1 MAEPSL
7 VGAISEGR
15 RVPAVTVFGWDDVLC
30 PTTHAKLE
38 RNRLAESKQ
47 ERIQLLNVGQSVV
60 RLVRAAQRH
69 GPVVIVTDS
78 HEGWVRGTAE
88 LLLPGGAAAACLE
101 NVEVVSSR
109 DRFAKDFPDQP
120 ACWQIAAFSYVTNRH
135 LLSRG
140 ATDRF
145 RRANAAATAA
155 TAAAAA
161 AAAAASGCGVEGG
174 RSRGTA
180 RRKAAEGGD
189 GGKTVEGREGSADV
203 GTAGCATAAAAAAAS
218 ASGGAGAG
226 RVAGA
231 SRRRRHRRRV
241 SFSSSTTSSSK
252 NSGSGSGGGRGDG
265 HVRVSTRR
273 GGTLIAVATA
283 PKHSED
289 KAAALT
295 LREHHPNVVAK
306 TVSLMEGPTPLE
318 LKNQLDLLADKF
330 RLMFGHASS
339 SLERPDSAPA
349 PAAAASTREPVS
361 SPKVRRREGGGGALS
376 DDGDEDDLTSEDDDE
391 DDDEDDGSLLL
402 LRGAPAP
409 SYGSSPFTTAAAAR
423 TGDDAAA
430 AAAAAAADSTAATP
444 LSGLPSTVQGDAVK
458 PGRLNTGTLEQ
469 GRHLS
474 RWGYGDGDSDDYM
487 TPPCSASTVSSNGS
501 LTGGETGGGS
511 VLPGWV
517 SSASGSGPIPSPPGP
532 LPAASCVEG
541 PQS

>member
-1 MAEPSL
+1 
-7 VGAISEGR
+7 
-15 RVPAVTVFGWDDVLC
+15 
-30 PTTHAKLE
+30 
-38 RNRLAESKQ
+38 
-47 ERIQLLNVGQSVV
+47 QLLNVGQSVA
-60 RLVRAAQRH
+60 RLVSAAQRH

-155 TAAAAA
+155 AAA
-161 AAAAASGCGVEGG
+161 AAAAASGGGTEGG
-174 RSRGTA
+174 RSGGTA
-180 RRKAAEGGD
+180 GREAAEGGG
-189 GGKTVEGREGSADV
+189 GGKTVEEREGSAD
-203 GTAGCATAAAAAAAS
+203 AGAACCATAAAAAAAS
-218 ASGGAGAG
+218 ASGGAGPG

-241 SFSSSTTSSSK
+241 SFSSSTSSSSSK
-252 NSGSGSGGGRGDG
+252 SSGSGGGRGDG
-265 HVRVSTRR
+265 HVRFSTRR

-339 SLERPDSAPA
+339 SPERPDSVPA
-349 PAAAASTREPVS
+349 PASAASTRAPVS
-361 SPKVRRREGGGGALS
+361 SPKVRRREGGGALS
-376 DDGDEDDLTSEDDDE
+376 DDGDDDDLTSEDDD
-391 DDDEDDGSLLL
+391 DDDGSLP
-402 LRGAPAP
+402 LRGAHAP
-409 SYGSSPFTTAAAAR
+409 WCCSSPSGAAAAR
-423 TGDDAAA
+423 MSDAAA
-430 AAAAAAADSTAATP
+430 AAAAAAAADDDSTAATP
-444 LSGLPSTVQGDAVK
+444 LSGLPSAFQGEAVK
-458 PGRLNTGTLEQ
+458 PGRLKTGTLEQ

-474 RWGYGDGDSDDYM
+474 RWGYGDGDSDYM

-501 LTGGETGGGS
+501 LTGSESGGGA
-511 VLPGWV
+511 VLLGWA
-517 SSASGSGPIPSPPGP
+517 SSASGSGSIPSAPGP
-532 LPAASCVEG
+532 LPVASSVEG

>member
-38 RNRLAESKQ
+38 RNRRAESKQ

-78 HEGWVRGTAE
+78 HEDWVRGTAE

-155 TAAAAA
+155 AAAAA
-161 AAAAASGCGVEGG
+161 AATAASGGGVEGG

-180 RRKAAEGGD
+180 GREAAEGRD
-189 GGKTVEGREGSADV
+189 GGETVEEREGSADV
-203 GTAGCATAAAAAAAS
+203 GTACCATAAAAAAA
-218 ASGGAGAG
+218 AGAG

-241 SFSSSTTSSSK
+241 SFSSSTTSSSSK
-252 NSGSGSGGGRGDG
+252 SSGSGSGGGRGDG

-283 PKHSED
+283 PKNSED

-339 SLERPDSAPA
+339 SPERPDSAPA
-349 PAAAASTREPVS
+349 PAAAASTQAPVS
-361 SPKVRRREGGGGALS
+361 SPKVRRRKGGGSLS
-376 DDGDEDDLTSEDDDE
+376 DDGDDDDDDDLTSEDDD
-391 DDDEDDGSLLL
+391 DDDGSLL

-409 SYGSSPFTTAAAAR
+409 SCGSSPSGTAAAR
-423 TGDDAAA
+423 MSDDAAA
-430 AAAAAAADSTAATP
+430 AATDSTAATP
-444 LSGLPSTVQGDAVK
+444 LSGLPSAFHGDAVK
-458 PGRLNTGTLEQ
+458 PGRLKTGTLEQ

-501 LTGGETGGGS
+501 LTGSDSGRGS
-511 VLPGWV
+511 VLPGWA
-517 SSASGSGPIPSPPGP
+517 SSASGSGSIPSPPGP
-532 LPAASCVEG
+532 LPAASSVEG

>member
-38 RNRLAESKQ
+38 RNSRAESKQ

-145 RRANAAATAA
+145 R
-155 TAAAAA
+155 
-161 AAAAASGCGVEGG
+161 
-174 RSRGTA
+174 
-180 RRKAAEGGD
+180 
-189 GGKTVEGREGSADV
+189 
-203 GTAGCATAAAAAAAS
+203 
-218 ASGGAGAG
+218 
-226 RVAGA
+226 
-231 SRRRRHRRRV
+231 
-241 SFSSSTTSSSK
+241 
-252 NSGSGSGGGRGDG
+252 
-265 HVRVSTRR
+265 
-273 GGTLIAVATA
+273 
-283 PKHSED
+283 
-289 KAAALT
+289 
-295 LREHHPNVVAK
+295 EHHPNVVAK

-349 PAAAASTREPVS
+349 PAAAASTRAPVS

-376 DDGDEDDLTSEDDDE
+376 DDGDDDDLTSEDDDE
-391 DDDEDDGSLLL
+391 DDGSLLL
-402 LRGAPAP
+402 R
-409 SYGSSPFTTAAAAR
+409 
-423 TGDDAAA
+423 
-430 AAAAAAADSTAATP
+430 
-444 LSGLPSTVQGDAVK
+444 GDAVK
-458 PGRLNTGTLEQ
+458 PGRLNTGTLDQ

-501 LTGGETGGGS
+501 LAGSESGGGS
-511 VLPGWV
+511 VLPGWA

-532 LPAASCVEG
+532 LPAASCAEG

>member
-38 RNRLAESKQ
+38 RNRRAESKE

-145 RRANAAATAA
+145 RRANAAAANA
-155 TAAAAA
+155 AAAAA
-161 AAAAASGCGVEGG
+161 AAAAASGGGVEGG
-174 RSRGTA
+174 RSGGTA
-180 RRKAAEGGD
+180 GRGAAEGGGD
-189 GGKTVEGREGSADV
+189 GKTVEEREGSADV
-203 GTAGCATAAAAAAAS
+203 GTACCATAAAAAAAS

-241 SFSSSTTSSSK
+241 SFSSSTASSSSK
-252 NSGSGSGGGRGDG
+252 SSGSGSGGGRGDG

-339 SLERPDSAPA
+339 SPERPDSAPA
-349 PAAAASTREPVS
+349 PGAAAPTRAPVS
-361 SPKVRRREGGGGALS
+361 SPNVRRREGGGALS
-376 DDGDEDDLTSEDDDE
+376 DDGDDDDSTSEDDD
-391 DDDEDDGSLLL
+391 DDDGSLQ

-409 SYGSSPFTTAAAAR
+409 SCGSSPSTTAAAR
-423 TGDDAAA
+423 TSDAAA

-444 LSGLPSTVQGDAVK
+444 LSGLPSAFSGDAVK
-458 PGRLNTGTLEQ
+458 PGRLKTGTLEQ

-501 LTGGETGGGS
+501 LTGSESGGGS
-511 VLPGWV
+511 VLPGW
-517 SSASGSGPIPSPPGP
+517 ASFAPGSRPIPSPPGP
-532 LPAASCVEG
+532 LPAASSVEG

>member
-7 VGAISEGR
+7 VGAISDGR

-38 RNRLAESKQ
+38 RNRRAESRQ

-145 RRANAAATAA
+145 RRANAAAAN
-155 TAAAAA
+155 AAAA
-161 AAAAASGCGVEGG
+161 AAAAASRGGVEGG
-174 RSRGTA
+174 RNRGTA
-180 RRKAAEGGD
+180 QRESAGGGGGD
-189 GGKTVEGREGSADV
+189 GETVEKREGGADV
-203 GTAGCATAAAAAAAS
+203 GTAGCATAAAAASAS
-218 ASGGAGAG
+218 SGGAGAG

-241 SFSSSTTSSSK
+241 SFG
-252 NSGSGSGGGRGDG
+252 SGSGSGSSGGGGSRGDG
-265 HVRVSTRR
+265 GDVRVSTR
-273 GGTLIAVATA
+273 GSGTLIAVATA

-318 LKNQLDLLADKF
+318 LKNQVDLLADKF
-330 RLMFGHASS
+330 KLMFGHTSPV
-339 SLERPDSAPA
+339 RRDSAPA
-349 PAAAASTREPVS
+349 PAAAAEAAASMRAPVVS
-361 SPKVRRREGGGGALS
+361 SPEVRRREGGGSLS
-376 DDGDEDDLTSEDDDE
+376 DDDDD
-391 DDDEDDGSLLL
+391 DDDDFTSDDDDDDGRLLL
-402 LRGAPAP
+402 LQRGAPAP
-409 SYGSSPFTTAAAAR
+409 SCGSSTT
-423 TGDDAAA
+423 AAA
-430 AAAAAAADSTAATP
+430 AAAAAAESAAAATP
-444 LSGLPSTVQGDAVK
+444 PSGLPSAFQGDAVK
-458 PGRLNTGTLEQ
+458 PGRLKTGTLEQ
-469 GRHLS
+469 GRHIS
-474 RWGYGDGDSDDYM
+474 GWGYGDGDSDDYM
-487 TPPCSASTVSSNGS
+487 TPPCSASTVSSNS
-501 LTGGETGGGS
+501 SHTGS
-511 VLPGWV
+511 V
-517 SSASGSGPIPSPPGP
+517 SAGG
-532 LPAASCVEG
+532 
-541 PQS
+541 